1 LIKSHLVVRLE
12 SFFRNYARDSRVSR
26 PRERAAGLGRAA
38 APESVAVVLAAAG
51 AAGPVLAAAGA
62 AGPVLAAAG
71 AAGRPQIPRYFS

>member
-38 APESVAVVLAAAG
+38 APESESVAVMLAAAG

-62 AGPVLAAAG
+62 ADPVLAAAG
-71 AAGRPQIPRYFS
+71 RPQISRYFP